1 MKRDPRMVERK
12 KPGLA
17 KARKR
22 VSPLVSLTH
31 FLDRSPPFS
40 VRLGQTLTFDL
51 PRIAIFPLPIAVL
64 VICKIIVP
72 RCTLCAR
79 RSGDITCR

>member
-22 VSPLVSLTH
+22 VSSLVSLTH
-31 FLDRSPPFS
+31 FSDRSPPFL

-51 PRIAIFPLPIAVL
+51 LRIAIFPLPIAVPFFFQ
-64 VICKIIVP
+64 IIVP
-72 RCTLCAR
+72 R
-79 RSGDITCR
+79 